1 MGMPEQKPQVGMNI
15 APDGTVY
22 EILENGTIKRIGKV
36 SSNGKFEPFGGPQDG
51 VRVRDGIIYRVING
65 KEQKIGQVLP
75 NGDIESINQRI
86 KSEAEISR
94 NNVKI
99 AAIISICCVAVAIVF
114 VFGFIR
120 YAEIKNPQESS
131 AKAEAEAA
139 AKTAELE
146 LKRINDINAKY
157 SAKSD
162 KVSELEN
169 WKKAL
174 QALDLKYDEN
184 KSIRNERIA
193 VIDETISDLK
203 TKTAEEIRRIKEE
216 ETRKIGKICGRY
228 NTERN
233 KSAAELESYLAE
245 LNSLK
250 RTIKYTDSRDLD
262 NVIKTVITDIAAKKQ
277 RENKPNNSA
286 TNVAKQE
293 KPTPEPARNESAA
306 PAGKGE
312 DRQKECAEEF
322 QQIDKILQ
330 GTECKA
336 KTSNQLD
343 TCINKLNQQLAKT
356 NCDNN
361 KQTITTQ
368 IDLIGNAKTL
378 AKEKEDLAKQQ
389 EEKKKAEEERCR
401 NLANEKKYEY
411 AKTYYKGWGSR
422 PEPKGRERKENEKIL
437 TEVLTALTNKKCGG
451 TQVYKEVHTLL
462 QNTNANMLQR
472 RLESRCDCKA
482 YKTLKWINRQ
492 EINYKEEAKK
502 DKEVLKKCEPQCG
515 NK

>member
-1 MGMPEQKPQVGMNI
+1 MGMPEQKLQVGMNI

-22 EILENGTIKRIGKV
+22 EILKDGTIKRIGKV
-36 SSNGKFEPFGGPQDG
+36 SSNGEFEPFGGPQDG

-131 AKAEAEAA
+131 AKAEAV
-139 AKTAELE
+139 AKTAE
-146 LKRINDINAKY
+146 
-157 SAKSD
+157 
-162 KVSELEN
+162 
-169 WKKAL
+169 
-174 QALDLKYDEN
+174 
-184 KSIRNERIA
+184 
-193 VIDETISDLK
+193 
-203 TKTAEEIRRIKEE
+203 AEERTKLKNDEE
-216 ETRKIGKICGRY
+216 EKIGKICGRY
-228 NTERN
+228 NTEKN

-250 RTIKYTDSRDLD
+250 RTIKYADSRDLD
-262 NVIKTVITDIAAKKQ
+262 NVIKTVTKDIAAKKQ

-293 KPTPEPARNESAA
+293 KPTPEHAGGASAA

-312 DRQKECAEEF
+312 DKQKECAEEL
-322 QQIDKILQ
+322 QQINSILQ
-330 GTECKA
+330 GAECKA

-368 IDLIGNAKTL
+368 IGLIGNKTL

-401 NLANEKKYEY
+401 NLAKEKKYED
-411 AKTYYKGWGSR
+411 AKTYYTNWRSAD
-422 PEPKGRERKENEKIL
+422 EPKGGDRKNNEKIL
-437 TEVLTALTNKKCGG
+437 TEVLAALTVGQCNQ
-451 TQVYKEVHTLL
+451 TQVYKAVQNL
-462 QNTNANMLQR
+462 QLSTNAGILHST
-472 RLESRCDCKA
+472 LESRCDCEA
-482 YKTLKWINRQ
+482 YKTLKWIKRKTVDDN
-492 EINYKEEAKK
+492 
-502 DKEVLKKCEPQCG
+502 VLQKCKPQCG
-515 NK
+515 DK